1 MAHRCGTCHPPADG
15 TKDRE
20 ALDRFSDFLRA
31 VGGPPVSKADL
42 DAGRYRLRPP
52 AERYRLRLAAWRCGP
67 ESMALAERFHL
78 IERRRTA

>member
-1 MAHRCGTCHPPADG
+1 MGRDCGFAYPPADG

-20 ALDRFSDFLRA
+20 AMDRFADFLRL

-67 ESMALAERFHL
+67 ESMQLAERFDL
-78 IERRRTA
+78 ITRRRT